1 VGRSKSPSN
10 SFIPDAQ
17 QREAIEHV
25 RGPMIVVAGAGTGK
39 TSVLIRRI
47 AALVDH
53 GHARPDEIIALTF
66 TKSSAA
72 EMLDRVSA
80 LLGGTPI
87 NAATFHDYANGLL
100 ARAGRAFGV
109 LEERDLWIYLRRRIR
124 DFHLQH
130 YIRAAN
136 VSEFL
141 NDLLEFM
148 GRCHDELVTP
158 EKYAGY
164 VSRLERGELQVPR
177 VVKSKVQLEAAEVL
191 GRCQEIAR
199 VFTLTERWL
208 AEENVGTF
216 SHMITRAYAL
226 LQSDANLLAEE
237 RSRARFILVDEFQ
250 DVNFAQIKL
259 LSALAGTEANIF
271 AVGDPDQGIYRFR
284 GASSA
289 AFELFR
295 RHFPEARPVVL
306 KRNRRSTTPI
316 LRCAFELIE
325 GNPPAFADDIS
336 NTLVYKREPLESVR
350 EEDAAREGAPI
361 NTTRVQVVTWAGKQA
376 EAPDVVDVLR
386 ETRGRL
392 RCRWRDFAV
401 LYRQHSNRDE
411 VVQELA
417 EAEIPFV
424 IEGFDISDTGEAR
437 DLFACLSAV
446 VSMSD
451 DVSMFRVA
459 ALGSFE
465 VDPQQLRS
473 AMRAL
478 ARSAREGQ
486 AVPLASVLHEVAGG
500 AAVLAAVNKA
510 RDEVRKRNA
519 RGRRALEIIAVTFGF
534 DPRSRV
540 LQSALTFVQSKEASP
555 LTKTGELD
563 ELVAY
568 LRDFREAGGTIPMTS
583 DPTVDAVR
591 LMTVHQAKGLEF
603 PHVLIVRVGP
613 GSFPTSYHESLV
625 GFPAD
630 LRDPDSA
637 ATGRDSEY
645 HKQEERRLL
654 YVAMTRARD
663 RLDIYAKQGS
673 GADKTPSG
681 DLRRLLTTQSLKPY
695 LQSRM
700 VRGDQR
706 TLSIAASA
714 GPMLARTSHINDW
727 VDLKATPGLA
737 SNLSASSVDTYER
750 CPLRFKLERDWK
762 MSRDT
767 PAALRYGAAMH
778 QVLRAYG
785 DAVLSG
791 RPIIAEEM
799 VAQFRAA
806 LAGTKIADAYQH
818 DLYERQG
825 VQQLQDFLAGARS
838 SPPPEVLHT
847 EEQFEIKI
855 GKTTVVGRID
865 RVDRHTD
872 GGVVIVDYK
881 TGKARDQEDADES
894 LQLSLYA
901 VAAREKWG
909 YHVSSLVLHNLEGNV
924 PISTTRADSDLT
936 KARDRVEA
944 AAAGIE
950 AEDFSANTGFH
961 CGFCPYRSLCP
972 AKEKRIPMLAGESGP
987 G

>member
-1 VGRSKSPSN
+1 MGRSKSPSN

-17 QREAIEHV
+17 QQEAIEHV

-39 TSVLIRRI
+39 TSVLIRRV
-47 AALVDH
+47 AALVAN
-53 GHARPDEIIALTF
+53 GHARPDEIIALTY
-66 TKSSAA
+66 TKSAAA
-72 EMLDRVSA
+72 EMLDRVRA

-87 NAATFHDYANGLL
+87 NAATFHDYGNGLL
-100 ARAGRAFGV
+100 SRSGRAFGV
-109 LEERDLWIYLRRRIR
+109 LEEKDLWVYLRRRIR

-136 VSEFL
+136 VGEFL
-141 NDLLEFM
+141 NDLLDFM
-148 GRCHDELVTP
+148 SRCHDELVTP
-158 EKYAGY
+158 EKYAEY
-164 VSRLERGELQVPR
+164 VGRLERGELTVPR

-199 VFTLTERWL
+199 VFALTERWL
-208 AEENVGTF
+208 AEENLGTF

-226 LQSDANLLAEE
+226 LQSDANLLAQE

-295 RHFPEARPVVL
+295 HHFPAAKPVVL

-325 GNPPAFADDIS
+325 GNPPAFADDMG
-336 NTLVYKREPLESVR
+336 NTLAYTREPLESVR
-350 EEDAAREGAPI
+350 EGDAAREGAPM
-361 NTTRVQVVTWAGKQA
+361 NSTRVQVITYAGKQA
-376 EAPDVVDVLR
+376 EAPDVVGVLR
-386 ETRGRL
+386 ETQSRL
-392 RCRWRDFAV
+392 RCRWRDFAL

-411 VVQELA
+411 IVQELA

-437 DLFACLSAV
+437 DLFACLNAV

-465 VDPQQLRS
+465 VDPEQLRS
-473 AMRAL
+473 AMRTL
-478 ARSAREGQ
+478 ARNAREGQ

-510 RDEVRKRNA
+510 RDEVRKRKA
-519 RGRRALEIIAVTFGF
+519 TGRRALQIIAATFGF
-534 DPRSRV
+534 DPGSRV
-540 LQSALTFVQSKEASP
+540 LQSALTFVQSKETSP

-568 LRDFREAGGTIPMTS
+568 LRDFREAVGTIPMTS
-583 DPTVDAVR
+583 EPSGDAVR
-591 LMTVHQAKGLEF
+591 LMTVHQAKGQEF

-613 GSFPTSYHESLV
+613 GSFPTHYHESLV

-630 LRDPDSA
+630 LRDSDSA
-637 ATGRDSEY
+637 ATGSDSEY
-645 HKQEERRLL
+645 HKQEERRLF

-663 RLDIYAKQGS
+663 RLDIYAKQGV

-681 DLRRLLTTQSLKPY
+681 DLRRLLTAQSLTPY
-695 LQSRM
+695 LRSRM
-700 VRGDQR
+700 VHGDQR

-714 GPMLARTSHINDW
+714 TTVPARTSHINEW
-727 VDLKATPGLA
+727 LDLKPTPGLA
-737 SNLSASSVDTYER
+737 SKLSASAVDTYER

-762 MSRDT
+762 MSRDI
-767 PAALRYGAAMH
+767 PAALHYGAAMH
-778 QVLRAYG
+778 QVLRVYG
-785 DAVLSG
+785 EAVRSG
-791 RPIIAEEM
+791 RPIIAEEII
-799 VAQFRAA
+799 AQFRAA
-806 LAGTKIADAYQH
+806 LADTKITDAYQH
-818 DLYERQG
+818 DLYQRQG
-825 VQQLQDFLAGARS
+825 LQQLKDFLSAAQS
-838 SPPPEVLHT
+838 APPPAVLHN

-855 GKTTVVGRID
+855 GRTTVIGRID
-865 RVDRHTD
+865 RVDRSAD

-901 VAAREKWG
+901 VAAKEKWG
-909 YHVSSLVLHNLEGNV
+909 YRVSSLVLYNLEGNV
-924 PISTTRADSDLT
+924 PVSTSRDDLALTRV
-936 KARDRVEA
+936 RDRVEA

-950 AEDFSANTGFH
+950 TESFSANSGFH
-961 CGFCPYRSLCP
+961 CGFCPYCSLCP
-972 AKEKRIPMLAGESGP
+972 AKEKHIPMLAGEGGP
-987 G
+987 K